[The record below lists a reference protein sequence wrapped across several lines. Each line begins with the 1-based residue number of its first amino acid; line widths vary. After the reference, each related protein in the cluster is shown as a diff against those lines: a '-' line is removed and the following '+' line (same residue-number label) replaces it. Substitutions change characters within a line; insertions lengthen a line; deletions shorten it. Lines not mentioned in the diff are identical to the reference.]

1 MRRGSEA
8 ASLSRPSRGH
18 WTFQIENVSLRSAFC
33 LASPIPQSE
42 NVKGGILSYRL
53 RPRNP
58 ITRERTLVWS
68 LSHPLKRMKGICF
81 FSSPVALEAG
91 VKVGTNLALEA
102 DTPDS
107 LQM

>member
-1 MRRGSEA
+1 MFLSGRRFVLLLLFLNLKMSKEVSSAIGSA
-8 ASLSRPSRGH
+8 
-18 WTFQIENVSLRSAFC
+18 
-33 LASPIPQSE
+33 
-42 NVKGGILSYRL
+42 
-53 RPRNP
+53 
-58 ITRERTLVWS
+58 RERTLVWS